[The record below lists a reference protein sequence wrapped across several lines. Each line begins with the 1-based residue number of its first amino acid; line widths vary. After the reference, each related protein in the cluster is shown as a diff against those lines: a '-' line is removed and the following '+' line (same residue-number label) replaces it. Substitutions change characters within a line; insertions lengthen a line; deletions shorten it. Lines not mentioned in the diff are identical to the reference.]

1 MEQTITVKSHV
12 KKRTPRGPGNPKMWQ
27 VDGWNT
33 GGDES
38 RKFTMTGPDEYDC
51 HMMAKMMIS
60 SGVWSRAYVYKQKHM
75 AGDVPDLSK
84 GDVLTYEYWAPGN
97 KLSVT
102 WERNVSHGVG
112 EYMDDELPGGCF
124 RGYCGPYRSRGDGP
138 R

>member
-12 KKRTPRGPGNPKMWQ
+12 KKRTPRGPGKPKMWQ

-60 SGVWSRAYVYKQKHM
+60 SGVWSRAYVYKQKHTTKHTT
-75 AGDVPDLSK
+75 GDVIK
-84 GDVLTYEYWAPGN
+84 YEYWSPNTGS
-97 KLSVT
+97 SV
-102 WERNVSHGVG
+102 HGVG
-112 EYMDDELPGGCF
+112 ENINDELPGGCF
-124 RGYCGPYRSRGDGP
+124 RGYSGPYRSYGP
-138 R
+138 VTE